1 MLQAANQLAVP
12 EVVDR
17 GVRGPLLRTVGR
29 REPTYFCGNCAPD
42 WTESRA
48 EHTNQLAYRTPTRP
62 RNRPAIPVCAA
73 QPIRRDLSLSDR
85 SQSTGGKR
93 REATDSCCP
102 CPRRAALGRPHQ
114 PRRGRHRG
122 QIQHKLTAVNPVT
135 GQVTGDP
142 DGRGKAKFT
151 FDTDAGTVC
160 YQLKVE
166 GIAEPVEPAP
176 GLGSAHIHF
185 LATGGIAVDL
195 EADFEA
201 DKSDEFKASGCVPVD
216 SALLQ
221 AIVENPDQYYVN
233 IHNAEFPGGALAGL
247 LSG

>member
-1 MLQAANQLAVP
+1 VKRRILVALALIGLLS
-12 EVVDR
+12 
-17 GVRGPLLRTVGR
+17 GVLV
-29 REPTYFCGNCAPD
+29 
-42 WTESRA
+42 SRA
-48 EHTNQLAYRTPTRP
+48 GADTEVKFGIT
-62 RNRPAIPVCAA
+62 
-73 QPIRRDLSLSDR
+73 
-85 SQSTGGKR
+85 
-93 REATDSCCP
+93 
-102 CPRRAALGRPHQ
+102 
-114 PRRGRHRG
+114 
-122 QIQHKLTAVNPVT
+122 LTAVDPIT

-142 DGRGKAKFT
+142 DGRGKAEFT

-160 YQLKVE
+160 YELEVE

-195 EADFEA
+195 EAAFEA

-216 SALLQ
+216 STLLQ
-221 AIVENPDQYYVN
+221 AIVEHPDQYYVN